1 MYKIL
6 FVLALLSGSIV
17 GKADGSRAGDFGAD
31 GFGAGDSI
39 QIQYGRHGELSYNV
53 KKGTFNVYND
63 HRLVF
68 SDIAAVV
75 RANGGLLSS
84 VDYAT
89 RSYRTAAVEDRF
101 GKGVKHIFI
110 LQGKGRPAM
119 TQVFYTY
126 PGREYFLT
134 AVSVSGGRLESN
146 YMSPFDGAFSSLTG
160 DVHTLFI
167 PFDNDTFISYDAKP
181 LKDGVTNV
189 SAEAGVVYDNE
200 TRKGWVVGSV
210 EHTVW
215 KTGVRTSAGISAS
228 RSRDSS
234 SGSDAANKVTAWGG
248 YTDEAV
254 NRDKIPHGSIRGRKL
269 RSPLIFVGCFDDWRA
284 GLESYGQANRL
295 QETPYVFNWTKPTPV
310 GWNSWGVLQDHITFD
325 KVTKVTDF
333 FADSLP
339 GFRVGGTAFIDLDA
353 FWDFM
358 PGCDIKGDHSKLKA
372 FVDHCLARGL
382 QPGVYWAPF
391 ADFGYKGGGN
401 NKAEG
406 SDFTFKE
413 MWTKVGGG
421 YHDND
426 GGRSLDP
433 THPGTRRRIAYFCEK
448 LKACG
453 FKMIKIDF
461 LGHGAAEST
470 GFYDGSVRTGME
482 AYRIGMEY
490 LVDQLGGQMLVY
502 AAISPSLA
510 TGRYAHSRRIACDA
524 FKAISDTRY
533 TLNAVTYGWWLTY
546 VYNFVDADHVVLA
559 TQSEGE
565 NRARMLSSVIT
576 GTFFTGDDFSAQ
588 GPWLQHAIEWY
599 KNPELLR
606 IVGNGK
612 AFEPVEG
619 NTGNGPASLF
629 VRKIDGALYLAVFNY
644 GQVPASFIIDAARI
658 GLSPG
663 RSYTGVELLQGGRLE
678 LESSA
683 SITLTDRAS
692 VTLPPAD
699 AALYKIIL

>member
-1 MYKIL
+1 MYKII
-6 FVLALLSGSIV
+6 FVLALLSGSIL
-17 GKADGSRAGDFGAD
+17 GKAGGLRASDFGAD
-31 GFGAGDSI
+31 GFGAGDSVK
-39 QIQYGRHGELSYNV
+39 IQYGQHGELSYNI

-75 RANGGLLSS
+75 RANGDTLSS

-89 RSYRTAAVEDRF
+89 RSHRTADVEDRF

-110 LQGKGRPAM
+110 LQGKGRPVM
-119 TQVFYTY
+119 TQVFYIY

-160 DVHTLFI
+160 DTRTLFI

-181 LKDGVTNV
+181 FKAGLTNV

-215 KTGVRTSAGISAS
+215 KTGVRTGAGIGDL
-228 RSRDSS
+228 RGG
-234 SGSDAANKVTAWGG
+234 GSDTANRVTAWGG

-254 NRDKIPHGSIRGRKL
+254 NRDKIPHGSIRGREL
-269 RSPLIFVGCFDDWRA
+269 RSPLIFVGCCEDWRA

-295 QETPYVFNWTKPTPV
+295 QEPPYIFNWTKPTPV

-358 PGCDIKGDHSKLKA
+358 QGSNINGDDSKLKA
-372 FVDHCLARGL
+372 FVAHCLARGL
-382 QPGVYWAPF
+382 QPGVYWVPF

-406 SDFTFKE
+406 SDYTVRD
-413 MWTKVGGG
+413 MWTKVGDG
-421 YHDND
+421 YHDID

-433 THPGTRRRIAYFCEK
+433 THPGTRKRIAYVCAK
-448 LKACG
+448 LKAIG

-470 GFYDGSVRTGME
+470 GFYDTSVRTGME
-482 AYRIGMEY
+482 AYRKGMEY
-490 LVDQLGGQMLVY
+490 LIDQLGGQMLVY

-524 FKAISDTRY
+524 FKTINDTRY

-559 TQSEGE
+559 SQPEGE

-576 GTFFTGDDFSAQ
+576 GTFFTGDDFSTH
-588 GPWLQHAIEWY
+588 GPWSQHAIDWY

-606 IVGNGK
+606 IVANGK

-619 NTGNGPASLF
+619 NTGNGPASMF

-644 GQVPASFIIDAARI
+644 GQTPASFTIDAARI

-663 RSYTGVELLQGGRLE
+663 QFYGGVELLQGERLMVGNGTT
-678 LESSA
+678 
-683 SITLTDRAS
+683 ITLPA
-692 VTLPPAD
+692 AD
-699 AALYKIIL
+699 AALYKITL

>member
-1 MYKIL
+1 MYKII
-6 FVLALLSGSIV
+6 FILALLSGSIT
-17 GKADGSRAGDFGAD
+17 GK
-31 GFGAGDSI
+31 AGDSI
-39 QIQYGRHGELSYNV
+39 RIRYGQHGELTYNV

-68 SDIAAVV
+68 SGIAAVV
-75 RANGGLLSS
+75 RANGDTLSS

-101 GKGVKHIFI
+101 GKGVKHIVI
-110 LQGKGRPAM
+110 LQGKGRPVM

-146 YMSPFDGAFSSLTG
+146 YMSPFDGAFSSLAD
-160 DVHTLFI
+160 DVNTLFV

-181 LKDGVTNV
+181 LKDGLTNV
-189 SAEAGVVYDNE
+189 SAEAGVVYDNK
-200 TRKGWVVGSV
+200 TRSGWVVGSV

-215 KTGVRTSAGISAS
+215 KTGVRTSAGIG
-228 RSRDSS
+228 DLHGG
-234 SGSDAANKVTAWGG
+234 GSDTANKVTAWGG
-248 YTDEAV
+248 YTEEAV
-254 NRDKIPHGSIRGRKL
+254 NRDKIPHGSIRGREL
-269 RSPLIFVGCFDDWRA
+269 RSPLIFVGCFGDWRA

-295 QETPYVFNWTKPTPV
+295 QEPPYVFNWTKPTPV

-358 PGCDIKGDHSKLKA
+358 QGSDINGDHSKLKA
-372 FVDHCLARGL
+372 FVDHCLAKGL

-406 SDFTFKE
+406 SDYTFKE
-413 MWTKVGGG
+413 MWTKVGDG
-421 YHDND
+421 YHDID

-433 THPGTRRRIAYFCEK
+433 THPGTRKRITYVCSK
-448 LKACG
+448 LKAIG

-470 GFYDGSVRTGME
+470 GFFDSTVRTGME
-482 AYRIGMEY
+482 AYRKGMEY
-490 LVDQLGGQMLVY
+490 LIDQLGGQMLVY

-524 FKAISDTRY
+524 FKTIKDTRY

-565 NRARMLSSVIT
+565 NKARMLSSVIT
-576 GTFFTGDDFSAQ
+576 GTFFTGDDFSTH
-588 GPWLQHAIEWY
+588 GPWSQHAKDWY

-619 NTGNGPASLF
+619 NTGNGPAAMF

-644 GQVPASFIIDAARI
+644 GQEPSTLIIDAARI
-658 GLSPG
+658 GLLPG
-663 RSYTGVELLQGGRLE
+663 RVYTFTELLTGGQPAAESGAPMTLKDRMAIMF
-678 LESSA
+678 SSA
-683 SITLTDRAS
+683 
-692 VTLPPAD
+692 D
-699 AALYKIIL
+699 AVLYKITL

>member
-1 MYKIL
+1 MYKII

-17 GKADGSRAGDFGAD
+17 GKA
-31 GFGAGDSI
+31 GDSV
-39 QIQYGRHGELSYNV
+39 QIQYGQHGELSYNV

-68 SDIAAVV
+68 SGISAVV
-75 RANGGLLSS
+75 RANGILLSS
-84 VDYAT
+84 MDYT
-89 RSYRTAAVEDRF
+89 IRSYRTAAVEDRF
-101 GKGVKHIFI
+101 GKGVKHLFI
-110 LQGKGRPAM
+110 LQGKGRPEM

-146 YMSPFDGAFSSLTG
+146 YMSPFDGAFASLTG
-160 DVHTLFI
+160 DTRTLFI

-215 KTGVRTSAGISAS
+215 KTGVRTSAGCCSSAGG
-228 RSRDSS
+228 DI
-234 SGSDAANKVTAWGG
+234 ANKVTAWGG

-254 NRDKIPHGSIRGRKL
+254 NRDKIPHGSIRGRQL
-269 RSPLIFVGCFDDWRA
+269 RSPLIFVGCFGDWRA

-295 QETPYVFNWTKPTPV
+295 QEPPYIFNWTKATPV

-325 KVTKVTDF
+325 KVTRVTDF

-358 PGCDIKGDHSKLKA
+358 QGSNINGDDSKLKA
-372 FVDHCLARGL
+372 FVAHCLARGL

-406 SDFTFKE
+406 SDYTFKD
-413 MWTKVGGG
+413 MWTKVGEG
-421 YHDND
+421 YHDID

-433 THPGTRRRIAYFCEK
+433 THPGTRKRIAYVCAK
-448 LKACG
+448 LKAIG
-453 FKMIKIDF
+453 FRMIKIDF

-470 GFYDGSVRTGME
+470 GFYDSSVRTGME
-482 AYRIGMEY
+482 AYRKGMEY

-510 TGRYAHSRRIACDA
+510 TGRYTHSRRIACDA
-524 FKAISDTRY
+524 FKTIHDTRY

-559 TQSEGE
+559 SQSEGE
-565 NRARMLSSVIT
+565 NRARMVSSVIT
-576 GTFFTGDDFSAQ
+576 GTFFTGDDFSTH
-588 GPWLQHAIEWY
+588 GPWSQRAIDWY

-606 IVGNGK
+606 IVANGK
-612 AFEPVEG
+612 AFQPVEG
-619 NTGNGPASLF
+619 NTGNGPSSLF
-629 VRKIDGALYLAVFNY
+629 VRKIDGALYLALFNY
-644 GQVPASFIIDAARI
+644 GQAPASFTIDAARI
-658 GLSPG
+658 GLAPG
-663 RSYTGVELLQGGRLE
+663 RPYTGVELLQGGE
-678 LESSA
+678 LSSTGGA
-683 SITLTDRAS
+683 NITLTDRLAI
-692 VTLPPAD
+692 TIPAAD
-699 AALYKIIL
+699 AALYKITL

>member
-1 MYKIL
+1 MYKII
-6 FVLALLSGSIV
+6 FVLALLSGSFV
-17 GKADGSRAGDFGAD
+17 GK
-31 GFGAGDSI
+31 AGDSI
-39 QIQYGRHGELSYNV
+39 RIQYGQHGELSYNA
-53 KKGTFNVYND
+53 KKGTYNVYND

-68 SDIAAVV
+68 SDISAVV

-84 VDYAT
+84 VDYAI
-89 RSYRTAAVEDRF
+89 RSYRTATVEDRF

-110 LQGKGRPAM
+110 LQGKGRPEM

-146 YMSPFDGAFSSLTG
+146 YMSPFDGAFSSLSG
-160 DVHTLFI
+160 DTRTLFI

-181 LKDGVTNV
+181 LKDGVANV

-200 TRKGWVVGSV
+200 TRKGWIVGSV

-215 KTGVRTSAGISAS
+215 KTGVRTSG
-228 RSRDSS
+228 D
-234 SGSDAANKVTAWGG
+234 NKVTAWGG

-254 NRDKIPHGSIRGRKL
+254 NRDKIPHGSIRGHEL

-295 QETPYVFNWTKPTPV
+295 QEPPYIFNWTKPTPV

-358 PGCDIKGDHSKLKA
+358 QGSNINGDDSKLKA
-372 FVDHCLARGL
+372 FVAHCLARGL

-391 ADFGYKGGGN
+391 ADFGYKGGGD

-406 SDFTFKE
+406 SDFTFKQL
-413 MWTKVGGG
+413 WTKVGDG
-421 YHDND
+421 YHDID

-433 THPGTRRRIAYFCEK
+433 THPGTRKRIAYVCAR
-448 LKACG
+448 LKAIG

-461 LGHGAAEST
+461 LGHGAAESV
-470 GFYDGSVRTGME
+470 GFYDTSVRTGME
-482 AYRIGMEY
+482 AYRKGMEY

-510 TGRYAHSRRIACDA
+510 TGRYVHSRRIACDA
-524 FKAISDTRY
+524 FKTIKDTRY

-546 VYNFVDADHVVLA
+546 VYDFVDADHVVLA
-559 TQSEGE
+559 SQSEGE

-576 GTFFTGDDFSAQ
+576 GTFFTGDDFSTH
-588 GPWLQHAIEWY
+588 GPWSQRAIEWY
-599 KNPELLR
+599 KNPEILR
-606 IVGNGK
+606 IVANGR

-619 NTGNGPASLF
+619 NTGNGPAALF

-644 GQVPASFIIDAARI
+644 GQEPSTLIIDAARI

-663 RSYTGVELLQGGRLE
+663 RVYTFTEMLPGGPSAAAAGAPMTLKDRMAIVF
-678 LESSA
+678 SSA
-683 SITLTDRAS
+683 
-692 VTLPPAD
+692 D
-699 AALYKIIL
+699 AILYKITL